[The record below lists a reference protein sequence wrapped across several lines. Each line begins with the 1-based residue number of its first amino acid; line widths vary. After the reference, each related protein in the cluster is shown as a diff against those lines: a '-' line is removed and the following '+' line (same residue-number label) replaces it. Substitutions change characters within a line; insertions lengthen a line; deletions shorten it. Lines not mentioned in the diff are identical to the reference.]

1 MAVSCLTALYTRTMN
16 SEVIASSFH
25 PALQSRVALV
35 EILHAED
42 TTCYRLF
49 HGTNEGVHGLTID
62 RYGDYLLVQ
71 TWRET
76 IELSLL
82 TQLTSAVDSELGL
95 KLTPVWNHRAKRGE
109 VDYSVHSIEIPFGV
123 NGQEMGLTYEVA
135 PRHKGIDPLLF
146 LDFRA
151 GRRKIKAACADKSV
165 LNLFSYTCGIG
176 VVAASAGASE
186 VVNVDFSKYALQT
199 GETNAFKNGISKG
212 FKTIN
217 EDAIP
222 ILLQYSGLGVRGRR
236 AKRSFKR
243 VGPRNFDVVVL
254 DPPRYA
260 KSQFGLVDTVGDY
273 QSLFKPAL
281 LSTRFGGH
289 MLVTNNVA
297 SVTREKFKS
306 MLERCAEKAERPLR
320 SLEFLDVEADF
331 PSPDGQWPLKMAWIE
346 VA

>member
-1 MAVSCLTALYTRTMN
+1 MDSDFVQSAFT
-16 SEVIASSFH
+16 
-25 PALQSRVALV
+25 PALKSRAALL
-35 EILHAED
+35 EELHAEN

-49 HGTNEGVHGLTID
+49 HGTNEGEPGLTID

-71 TWRET
+71 TWRDV
-76 IELSLL
+76 IELQVLDEL
-82 TQLTSAVDSELGL
+82 ATAIKAELGL
-95 KLTPVWNHRAKRGE
+95 ELTPVWNHRAKRGE
-109 VDYSVHSIEIPFGV
+109 VDHSLQPLEIPFGAI
-123 NGQEMGLTYEVA
+123 GQEMGLNYEVT

-151 GRRKIKAACADKSV
+151 GRRKIRAVAAEKTV
-165 LNLFSYTCGIG
+165 LNLFSYTCGVGI
-176 VVAASAGASE
+176 AAAKAGASE

-199 GETNAFKNGISKG
+199 GETNAFKNEIAEG
-212 FKTIN
+212 FKTIH

-222 ILLQYSGLGVRGRR
+222 IMLQYSGLGIRGRR
-236 AKRSFKR
+236 AKRNHKQ
-243 VGPRNFDVVVL
+243 VEPRQFDLVVL

-281 LSTRFGGH
+281 LATRPGGQ

-297 SVTREKFKS
+297 SVSREEFEAV
-306 MLERCAEKAERPLR
+306 LYRCAEKAERPIK
-320 SLEFLDVEADF
+320 SLEFIDVEGDF

-346 VA
+346 LN